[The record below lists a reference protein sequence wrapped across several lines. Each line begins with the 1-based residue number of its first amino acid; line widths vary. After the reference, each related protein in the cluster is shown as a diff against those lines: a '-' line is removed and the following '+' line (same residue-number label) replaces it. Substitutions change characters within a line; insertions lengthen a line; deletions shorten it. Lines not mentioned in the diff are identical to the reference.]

1 MKTEY
6 KTISK
11 KMKDKL
17 GLERSPVAVKLVL
30 REEDLPEGVERIS
43 EPARHCEMVMRASRG
58 EIFYALGE
66 DQECK
71 GGAGA
76 IGADEMPEKVKTGEF
91 YYGLGRFS
99 SFPAAKRTLDLIP
112 KIDLKFYAVV
122 YAPLEKVEFDPD
134 VIVVVCNPAQAL
146 RLVQALVYTKGGR
159 VRGDFAGIQSICA
172 DAVAGPYMRGEA
184 NITLACSGSRQYS
197 DIREDE
203 LIVGL
208 TAENIECIMEALEE
222 MT

>member
-6 KTISK
+6 KNISK

-30 REEDLPEGVERIS
+30 HEEDMPGDVERIS
-43 EPARHCEMVMRASRG
+43 EPARHCEMVMRASEG
-58 EIFYALGE
+58 EMFYALAE

-76 IGADEMPEKVKTGEF
+76 IGAAETPETVKTGEF

-99 SFPAAKRTLDLIP
+99 SLPAAKRTLDQIP
-112 KIDLKFYAVV
+112 KINLKFYAVV
-122 YAPLEKVEFDPD
+122 YAPLEKVEFDPN
-134 VIVVVCNPAQAL
+134 VILVVCNPAQAL
-146 RLVQALVYTKGGR
+146 KIIQALVYTKGGR
-159 VRGDFAGIQSICA
+159 VKGDFAGIQSICA
-172 DAVAGPYMRGEA
+172 DAVAGPYTRGEA

-197 DIREDE
+197 NIRDDE
-203 LIVGL
+203 LVIGL
-208 TAENIECIMEALEE
+208 TAENIDCTVEALEE
-222 MT
+222 MA